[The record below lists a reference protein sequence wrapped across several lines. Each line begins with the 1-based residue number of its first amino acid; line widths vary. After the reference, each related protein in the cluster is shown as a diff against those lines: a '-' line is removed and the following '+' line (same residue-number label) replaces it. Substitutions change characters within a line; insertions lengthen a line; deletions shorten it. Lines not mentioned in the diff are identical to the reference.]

1 MLEPLR
7 SLTTT
12 SHSCANLIAL
22 MAVVVSLII
31 FAASKVP
38 PINV

>member
-1 MLEPLR
+1 MNALR

-12 SHSCANLIAL
+12 SHTGANLIAL